1 MRDLLIGY
9 RVNSLKAALVY
20 GGVKG
25 GTRLLPGRL
34 IYLGILLS
42 VDLRLHDREVS
53 LDLVLRE

>member
-9 RVNSLKAALVY
+9 RVTSLKAALVY
-20 GGVKG
+20 GSVKG
-25 GTRLLPGRL
+25 STCLLPGRL
-34 IYLGILLS
+34 IYLRVLLS